1 MSNLVKVDIDF
12 PRFENI
18 TMETLIAF
26 LLCFG
31 IATAIDCPSMSNLV
45 KVDIDF
51 PRFVA
56 LVNVTKIE
64 DLKSDKGDEYVRFYF
79 HYKGFY
85 KLVIDLEISAES
97 ARRDDPSDVLET

>member
-1 MSNLVKVDIDF
+1 
-12 PRFENI
+12 
-18 TMETLIAF
+18 METLIAF

-64 DLKSDKGDEYVRFYF
+64 DWKSYKGDEYVTFHF
-79 HYKGFY
+79 HYRGFY
-85 KLVIDLEISAES
+85 KVCVLYSDENVKSAMLFINLS
-97 ARRDDPSDVLET
+97 LDQLMCP